1 MIYIKMD
8 GLICPVIYN
17 SCLIV
22 SLICID
28 RIMFCFYWCDDGEKK
43 TEVKTPVFQIY
54 TTILNHNI
62 GRTTRRQLNHDLL
75 DARHRG
81 VIEFNMLDARHRG
94 VIEFNVLDARPC
106 VST

>member
-1 MIYIKMD
+1 MD

-43 TEVKTPVFQIY
+43 DGSENSRLSDIY
-54 TTILNHNI
+54 Y
-62 GRTTRRQLNHDLL
+62 DF
-75 DARHRG
+75 
-81 VIEFNMLDARHRG
+81 E
-94 VIEFNVLDARPC
+94 
-106 VST
+106 S

>member
-1 MIYIKMD
+1 MD

-28 RIMFCFYWCDDGEKK
+28 RIMSCFYWCDDGEKK

-62 GRTTRRQLNHDLL
+62 GRTTRRQLTHDLL

-81 VIEFNMLDARHRG
+81 VIEFNMLDAR
-94 VIEFNVLDARPC
+94 PC